1 MTPFESRFVPYQRPF
16 SRRFFLSRFFL
27 HSCFALFLGWT
38 ACGHAVP
45 LTEPGVSVAPTSK
58 RSQPASQELETYAVL
73 PQPSAD
79 FVCPRAT
86 RSSAIECF
94 LGAVE
99 HLYTV
104 CRQVKSIEL
113 LEFGFD
119 QAEEGPN
126 GLKSEFC
133 RRKQKVSLPPYLDAA
148 QREAQVM
155 SSCEAAYILSD
166 LYMVWNTAMIGLRLR
181 PNETEA
187 EYQQRTATPY
197 LTFIAYR
204 QRIHNALT
212 DAYQQPI
219 QNCPLPAV
227 LAP

>member
-1 MTPFESRFVPYQRPF
+1 MQHRLSLRL
-16 SRRFFLSRFFL
+16 SLFL
-27 HSCFALFLGWT
+27 CFALLSGWA
-38 ACGHAVP
+38 ACGLTVP
-45 LTEPGVSVAPTSK
+45 LTWPNVPSAPTLKSPP
-58 RSQPASQELETYAVL
+58 SASQETEPYAVSA
-73 PQPSAD
+73 QPSAD
-79 FVCPRAT
+79 FVCPHDT
-86 RSSAIECF
+86 RISAITCF

-126 GLKSEFC
+126 NLKSEFC
-133 RRKQKVSLPPYLDAA
+133 RRKQKASLPSYLNAA

-155 SSCEAAYILSD
+155 SSCEAAYILND
-166 LYMVWNTAMIGLRLR
+166 LYVVWSTAMISLRLR

-187 EYQQRTATPY
+187 EYQQRIAAPY

-204 QRIHNALT
+204 QRIHDALT
-212 DAYQQPI
+212 NAYQQPI

-227 LAP
+227 LTP